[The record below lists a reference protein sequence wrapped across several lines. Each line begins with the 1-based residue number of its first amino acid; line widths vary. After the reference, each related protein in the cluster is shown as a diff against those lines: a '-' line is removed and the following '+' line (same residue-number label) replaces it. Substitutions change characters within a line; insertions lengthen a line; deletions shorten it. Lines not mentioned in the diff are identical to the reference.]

1 MDKPSDEERA
11 RWRAEAIASMPP
23 LPPRIK
29 ERIKEEEP
37 DENDE
42 YIPRPPPPLGNWRK
56 NKTAD
61 PTGLG
66 SAISSP
72 EPDEVR
78 EPVNVTTTLN
88 DTCCQATKSPKRAKL
103 RDDSPAYFI
112 NKKLANCRELT
123 STDRCCV
130 GLLNFL
136 MKNKDGYAWVG
147 YPQLAHWLGL
157 KNSDVAYNLMRKL
170 SKNGFIRD
178 EGDYRGKHRW
188 VVRDEWRDPV
198 KKLRPR
204 KPSVRDD
211 DEQIPF

>member
-1 MDKPSDEERA
+1 MPSLEEGEFEYVPTHFQRKPE
-11 RWRAEAIASMPP
+11 IK
-23 LPPRIK
+23 LPGDLAAAVDSFGI
-29 ERIKEEEP
+29 EP
-37 DENDE
+37 ENK
-42 YIPRPPPPLGNWRK
+42 P
-56 NKTAD
+56 AA

-66 SAISSP
+66 AAVSSS

-78 EPVNVTTTLN
+78 EPVNVTTSTPKP
-88 DTCCQATKSPKRAKL
+88 KSQVNKLAKVAKL

-112 NKKLANCRELT
+112 NKKLANCRQLT

-157 KNSDVAYNLMRKL
+157 KDKDVAYNLMRKL
-170 SKNGFIRD
+170 SMNGFIRD
-178 EGDYRGKHRW
+178 EGEYRGKHRW
-188 VVRDEWRDPV
+188 VVCEEWRDPT
-198 KKLRPR
+198 KKPRPR

-211 DEQIPF
+211 EIPF